1 MVTDSQTAEYIQTTA
16 LSTGRRRLSWTTLS
30 SSTVRVFPLN
40 ARSRGL
46 VVAAGWHWG
55 CDSPDSCEIPVTT
68 WEPGKDVSQRKVF
81 RAARTGGEG
90 AAHNASRRDPRRASR
105 ASQYVLVPARR
116 LRLISVA
123 EWGWLCLSREAGG
136 SCPCCIAARGPDVIK
151 AFWDRG

>member
-1 MVTDSQTAEYIQTTA
+1 M
-16 LSTGRRRLSWTTLS
+16 
-30 SSTVRVFPLN
+30 
-40 ARSRGL
+40 
-46 VVAAGWHWG
+46 
-55 CDSPDSCEIPVTT
+55 TT